1 MKQLFVYGTLMFPE
15 IREKLTGKAFK
26 TSPAVLSGYRRTKVK
41 DADYPAIVKNPD
53 SEVEGILLEDV
64 DEQTI
69 EILSFFEGDEYKTQ
83 HVEVFSGNRKIPA
96 LTFVWANR
104 KKLLPDEDWDLT
116 EFEAGSL
123 KLYVKKIVPET
134 VARFRQ
140 KL

>member
-15 IREKLTGKAFK
+15 IREKLTGKVFK
-26 TSPAVLSGYRRTKVK
+26 ISPAVLPGYRRTKVK

-69 EILSFFEGDEYKTQ
+69 EILSFFEGDEYKTH

-104 KKLLPDEDWDLT
+104 EKLLPDEDWDIT
-116 EFEAGSL
+116 EFKVGSL

>member
-15 IREKLTGKAFK
+15 IREKLTGKTFK
-26 TSPAVLSGYRRTKVK
+26 TSPALLPGYRRTKVK

-53 SEVEGILLEDV
+53 AEVEGILLEDV

-83 HVEVFSGNRKIPA
+83 YVEVFSGNRKIPA
-96 LTFVWANR
+96 LTFVWATR
-104 KKLLPDEDWDLT
+104 EKLLPDEDWDIT

>member
-15 IREKLTGKAFK
+15 IREKLTGKTFK
-26 TSPAVLSGYRRTKVK
+26 TSPALLSGYRRTKVK

-53 SEVEGILLEDV
+53 AEVEGILLEDV

-83 HVEVFSGNRKIPA
+83 YVEVFSGNRKIPA
-96 LTFVWANR
+96 LTFVWATR
-104 KKLLPDEDWDLT
+104 EKLLPGEDWDIT

-123 KLYVKKIVPET
+123 NLYVKKIVPET